1 MEVTLASKSGSLAKA
16 ADVFA
21 VYYIPSAVV
30 EVTSKT
36 LVNAWFFQTLSHGS
50 ETLGS
55 GLALQTG
62 RMISPHQK
70 V

>member
-30 EVTSKT
+30 EVTSGENAGQR
-36 LVNAWFFQTLSHGS
+36 LVFFKRCHTD
-50 ETLGS
+50 
-55 GLALQTG
+55 
-62 RMISPHQK
+62 QK
-70 V
+70 PWEVVWHYKLDA